1 MPGASLVVLVW
12 HILSVA
18 YAAFRLWYAM
28 LELPSFVRFGAHVL
42 LSFELLSLSL
52 ACWVAGLYA
61 FRPVFVPAL
70 YLSRLLLLGSLH
82 RVPWMERSAIVSY
95 LSFVV
100 WTEVE
105 AHALGLRSL
114 ASLVLVERY
123 PWAWPNMG
131 MRTMRDAAAGEAA
144 GALPEGLGGVV
155 ASLGIVRDPGMGAAD
170 WVSATVAGLG
180 ATGLVAELFEAIRWG
195 AVICAV
201 GGLLVYAEM
210 ETRPAEPGAVAAKA
224 GEGGLLGGASE
235 GAVTPGRARDA
246 SEDAAAAHPSPAPA
260 PAPAIV
266 RGKTGAGGKRRAAR
280 SGRQRAPLRATNAD
294 VAASGAASLAGARG
308 SRHSASP
315 VAPGDDGQSPTTDR
329 VALRRAALTE
339 QRARVLLLAAMAG
352 LVVTAFEAVAAA
364 MARLDYPLPLAL
376 PESFRVRSLADLPLE
391 FHALE
396 ARFQLRSIVS
406 AHKDVEVL
414 LASSWRHAGES
425 GWVLDPPPHL
435 MSADGRSALV
445 TARDMAESAGVEPSW
460 VAGRLAAI
468 WKDVVLRPLA
478 GLFGASSPGGEGPW
492 SGAWPA
498 AAGLPEGL
506 GAAGDYGDIGEL
518 GGWADE
524 TPASGAAEGGRH
536 ADRAHRAAPTAAQIE
551 EAETNLAL
559 MGGPLRPPL
568 SVLPLASYY
577 DWQQP
582 HLHAATQA
590 KFQAAVMQDGMR
602 RRLNAKAV
610 TNPDLRGWAGVDAEG
625 EGAGE
630 RRP

>member
-1 MPGASLVVLVW
+1 MANNGRPRPRVAPECLGRVVGGDPAALSAALERAWGFAARVGLALALLTGLSSAWSASKRGSAPFDTTAVVVLVW

-210 ETRPAEPGAVAAKA
+210 ETRPAESGAVAAKA
-224 GEGGLLGGASE
+224 GE
-235 GAVTPGRARDA
+235 
-246 SEDAAAAHPSPAPA
+246 
-260 PAPAIV
+260 
-266 RGKTGAGGKRRAAR
+266 
-280 SGRQRAPLRATNAD
+280 
-294 VAASGAASLAGARG
+294 
-308 SRHSASP
+308 
-315 VAPGDDGQSPTTDR
+315 
-329 VALRRAALTE
+329 ALTE

-524 TPASGAAEGGRH
+524 TPASGAAEGGR
-536 ADRAHRAAPTAAQIE
+536 RAGRARRAAPTAAQIE